1 MEGKEILKYTF
12 KSEENNDS
20 YELYY
25 NYNEYY
31 YMTDN
36 INIGK
41 RFKTFREAL
50 KDVKYSLAHEVGDL
64 KIFSI
69 ESNVELT
76 ESIY

>member
-1 MEGKEILKYTF
+1 MEEKEILKYTF

-31 YMTDN
+31 YMIDN

-50 KDVKYSLAHEVGDL
+50 KDVKYNLTHAVGDL

-69 ESNVELT
+69 QSIVKLT